1 MKQNQRPLSP
11 HLEIYRFSLT
21 MALSILHRITGVALY
36 LGTLLLAWW
45 LIAAA
50 AGPAHLSLVYQVMGN
65 WFGQLVLLGFTW
77 ALFHHMLGGIKHF
90 IWDTARGLE
99 PEQRRALSWFNII
112 GGLVLTLLVWVF
124 MVWK

>member
-1 MKQNQRPLSP
+1 
-11 HLEIYRFSLT
+11 

-50 AGPAHLSLVYQVMGN
+50 AGPAYLDLVYRVLGN

-77 ALFHHMLGGIKHF
+77 ALFHHMLGGLKHF
-90 IWDTARGLE
+90 TWDLVRGFA
-99 PEQRRALSWFNII
+99 PEQRRALSWFNVI
-112 GGLVLTLLVWVF
+112 GGLVLTLLVWIF
-124 MVWK
+124 MVWS